1 MRLIVLA
8 AASVLA
14 LAACSPSTPA
24 ATDGAASDAAKPAD
38 AAAGHDM
45 AGMDDSM
52 KSADTTDDANMAE
65 TREGYTFHTYPAK
78 VESVH
83 LPTAAGNVWTATA
96 SDPALVEVGEAKDEA
111 MPDGA
116 THHVVKV
123 IPKASGNATVKFERR
138 ASANA
143 ADPVLET
150 RTIKFMVH

>member
-8 AASVLA
+8 ATSMLA
-14 LAACSPSTPA
+14 IAACTPSTTDT
-24 ATDGAASDAAKPAD
+24 ATTTTETATTTTATN
-38 AAAGHDM
+38 GHDM
-45 AGMDDSM
+45 SSMDPTM
-52 KSADTTDDANMAE
+52 QSADATDDANTAE
-65 TREGYTFHTYPAK
+65 TPDGYTFHTYPAK

-83 LPTAAGNVWTATA
+83 LPTAAGNVWTATTNDA
-96 SDPALVEVGEAKDEA
+96 ALVEVGETKDEA

-123 IPKASGNATVKFERR
+123 TPKASGNAEVKFERR
-138 ASANA
+138 ATANA